1 MIVQCTR
8 QSDQLTAVMRAVEA
22 LMDMAI
28 DLMGRTNESD
38 GGGADHITFGGEE
51 VGRLIRMT
59 ASLVEHGRTLR
70 ADMTQQYE
78 WGRTQLQGVSGSY
91 LDVPTLRLVDEC
103 ERGLV
108 LLKESENTFRFIE
121 ANCSHALNTLSLLS
135 DDRNVADAVVVYDDL
150 VDRLR
155 AKTMPS
161 GRKGAA
167 K

>member
-1 MIVQCTR
+1 
-8 QSDQLTAVMRAVEA
+8 
-22 LMDMAI
+22 
-28 DLMGRTNESD
+28 
-38 GGGADHITFGGEE
+38 
-51 VGRLIRMT
+51 
-59 ASLVEHGRTLR
+59 
-70 ADMTQQYE
+70 MTQQYE